1 MKSLEESKALLVRD
15 IEEMKKGQL
24 EEMVLISF
32 YSLSSYFKSLFSFGT
47 GSSVTKDNIN
57 VIKEMFNI
65 LKSERILLNF
75 MLRNIDKFNIN
86 AVTDIVGS
94 MDELNDRT
102 VEYYYKVIEDI
113 EEAVEMKEERR
124 GIRPKKHFSTLTQT
138 DSYINQVIALSE
150 NRKNIKEFLGFEDEF
165 WAYIKEF
172 EYSIE
177 ISPEEAENVAYVLP
191 LHDSNNIVSGIR
203 MLIPEVVDLSTAL
216 IAIKCYIKAHDI
228 YCALGEPMK
237 NFGEPCS
244 YIGAQDLY
252 QERLASKGR
261 KTLQIKM

>member
-32 YSLSSYFKSLFSFGT
+32 YSLSSYFKSLFTFGT

-113 EEAVEMKEERR
+113 EEAVEMIFANEKIDLIGREE
-124 GIRPKKHFSTLTQT
+124 
-138 DSYINQVIALSE
+138 
-150 NRKNIKEFLGFEDEF
+150 
-165 WAYIKEF
+165 
-172 EYSIE
+172 
-177 ISPEEAENVAYVLP
+177 
-191 LHDSNNIVSGIR
+191 
-203 MLIPEVVDLSTAL
+203 
-216 IAIKCYIKAHDI
+216 
-228 YCALGEPMK
+228 
-237 NFGEPCS
+237 
-244 YIGAQDLY
+244 
-252 QERLASKGR
+252 
-261 KTLQIKM
+261 